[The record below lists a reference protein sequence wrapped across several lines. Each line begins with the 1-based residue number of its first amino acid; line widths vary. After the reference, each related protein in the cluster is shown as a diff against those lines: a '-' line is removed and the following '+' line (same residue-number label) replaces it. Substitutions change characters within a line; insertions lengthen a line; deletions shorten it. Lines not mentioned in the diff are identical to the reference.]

1 MAVNEKGPKVN
12 GHSTRYVG
20 INDRWICF
28 DHRLVPDAEFLHG
41 SRTEVVNAMN
51 SRTVSTIDPN
61 RVL

>member
-1 MAVNEKGPKVN
+1 VN

-20 INDRWICF
+20 INDRWICL

-51 SRTVSTIDPN
+51 SRTVSTLDSN
-61 RVL
+61 RIL